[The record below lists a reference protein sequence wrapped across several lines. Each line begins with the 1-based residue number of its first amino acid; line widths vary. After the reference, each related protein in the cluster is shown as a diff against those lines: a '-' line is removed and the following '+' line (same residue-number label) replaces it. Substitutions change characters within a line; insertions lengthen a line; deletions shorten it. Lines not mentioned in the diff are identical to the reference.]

1 MSSAEPG
8 GANAQGDKPATF
20 WQRFKSTVARTE
32 SELSFIKG
40 LSIISIVG
48 TLIAAYFQNLS
59 AYQDKVT
66 TQAKDDL
73 TAATQAFTE
82 ASTVLSTATTL
93 QGQLFYDFVRA
104 HKSGALTDDKSLT
117 SKTAAELYK
126 PYENAVAALRQ
137 DTNLLGRKMEIYLDW
152 PSDPHHDPATAAIGN
167 DPITTSLLGT
177 VSFDC
182 DDDMPSFAPG
192 KTSITK
198 SDNGAKLGV
207 DWYSAKHHL
216 FTIAYCF
223 DVTQKTWM
231 EIVRKW
237 ASQSTLDQADVDK
250 FFAPGGATGRSPS
263 TAQKLQLRLDHEVVR
278 LNAFMSRA
286 MNEIDQIRVRYRPNG
301 FFCSVPVIGG
311 AISFLS
317 REIGR
322 TGRGWCTPIQT
333 SALSSM
339 SPA

>member
-8 GANAQGDKPATF
+8 GVDAQGDKPTTF
-20 WQRFKSTVARTE
+20 WQRFKSAVARTE

-73 TAATQAFTE
+73 TAAAQSFTE

-126 PYENAVAALRQ
+126 SYEDAVAALRQ

-250 FFAPGGATGRSPS
+250 FFAPGGRPAARRPPRSYCSCGSTTRWSASMPS
-263 TAQKLQLRLDHEVVR
+263 
-278 LNAFMSRA
+278 
-286 MNEIDQIRVRYRPNG
+286 
-301 FFCSVPVIGG
+301 
-311 AISFLS
+311 
-317 REIGR
+317 
-322 TGRGWCTPIQT
+322 
-333 SALSSM
+333 
-339 SPA
+339 